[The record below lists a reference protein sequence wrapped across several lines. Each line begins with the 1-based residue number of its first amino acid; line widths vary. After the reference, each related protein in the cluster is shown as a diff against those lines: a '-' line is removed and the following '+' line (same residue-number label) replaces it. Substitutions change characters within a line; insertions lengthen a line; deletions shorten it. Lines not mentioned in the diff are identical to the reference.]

1 MFSIN
6 TIIKTT
12 NLTKIYGKQKSVD
25 NLNIHVQQ
33 GEIYGFIGRNGAG
46 KTTTIRML
54 LGLIKPT
61 SGKIEIFGEDFSANQ
76 KEILRRIGSIV
87 EVPGFYENLT
97 AKENLFINAKII
109 GVHKKNAI
117 EEALEIVGLQHET
130 KKLVG
135 KYSLGMKQRLGIARA
150 LLHYPELLILDEP
163 TNGLDPIGIKEM
175 RKLIKSLAQERNI
188 TILISS
194 HILAEVEQLVDRM
207 GIIHDGKLLEEVSLA
222 ALQKTNR
229 KYLEFQVNDDN
240 KAAMLL
246 EKQFHIFDYEVHDEG
261 NIRVYSHFGQQG
273 QINKTF
279 VQNDIE
285 VVKIMMSEDKLEDY
299 FTKLVGGGTIG

>member
-1 MFSIN
+1 MFNIN
-6 TIIKTT
+6 TIIKTI

-25 NLNIHVQQ
+25 NVNINVNQ

-61 SGKIEIFGEDFSANQ
+61 SGKIEIFGEDFFQHQ

-97 AKENLFINAKII
+97 AKENLLINAKII

-117 EEALEIVGLQHET
+117 EEALEIVGLEHET

-135 KYSLGMKQRLGIARA
+135 KYSLGMKQRLGIART

-207 GIIHDGKLLEEVSLA
+207 GIIHEGKLLEETSLD
-222 ALQKTNR
+222 ALRRTNR
-229 KYLEFQVNDDN
+229 KYLEFQVNNDN

-273 QINKTF
+273 QINRTF
-279 VQNDIE
+279 VRDDIE
-285 VVKIMMSEDKLEDY
+285 VLKIMMSEDKLEDY

>member
-1 MFSIN
+1 MSA
-6 TIIKTT
+6 IIKTT
-12 NLTKIYGKQKSVD
+12 NLTKIYGNQKSVD
-25 NLNIHVQQ
+25 NLNINVNQ

-61 SGKIEIFGEDFSANQ
+61 SGKIEIFGEDFFKNQ

-97 AKENLFINAKII
+97 AKENLLINAKII

-175 RKLIKSLAQERNI
+175 RKLIKSLAQERKI

-194 HILAEVEQLVDRM
+194 HILAEVEQLVDHM
-207 GIIHDGKLLEEVSLA
+207 GIIHEGKLLEEV
-222 ALQKTNR
+222 ALDTLRKTNR
-229 KYLEFQVNDDN
+229 QYLEFQVNNDN
-240 KAAMLL
+240 KAAILL

-261 NIRVYSHFGQQG
+261 NIRIYSHFGQQG

-285 VVKIMMSEDKLEDY
+285 VLKIMMSEDRLEDY

>member
-1 MFSIN
+1 MAV
-6 TIIKTT
+6 IKTT

-25 NLNIHVQQ
+25 GLNMTVNQ
-33 GEIYGFIGRNGAG
+33 GEIYGFLGRNGAG

-61 SGKIEIFGEDFSANQ
+61 NGQIEIFGENLLKNQ

-97 AKENLFINAKII
+97 GKENLLINAKII

-117 EEALEIVGLQHET
+117 EEALQTVGLQNET

-135 KYSLGMKQRLGIARA
+135 QYSLGMKQRLGIARA

-163 TNGLDPIGIKEM
+163 TNGLDPISIKEM
-175 RKLIKSLAQERNI
+175 RRLIKSLAEERNI

-194 HILAEVEQLVDRM
+194 HILSEIEQLVDRI
-207 GIIHDGKLLEEVSLA
+207 GIIHKGKLLEEVTFDYLR
-222 ALQKTNR
+222 KKNR
-229 KYLEFQVNDDN
+229 KYIEFQVSNDN
-240 KAAMLL
+240 KATMLL
-246 EKQFHIFDYEVHDEG
+246 EQHFHIFDYEVHDEG
-261 NIRVYSHFGQQG
+261 NIRIYSHFGQQAE
-273 QINKTF
+273 INKLF
-279 VQNDIE
+279 VQNDID
-285 VVKIMMSEDKLEDY
+285 VVKIAMSEDKLEDY
-299 FTKLVGGGTIG
+299 FTRLVGGDTIG